1 RPFSIIRWTHGVNGR
16 SRILRLEGFMRV
28 RMLAVIALVALVVSA
43 VSAQV
48 KKSEMP
54 GIRNYSRVDAT
65 VGCGGAVDPAAMS
78 ALKKEGYV
86 SVINLRLANE
96 PGADVDAGRA
106 AARAAGLKYTPLP
119 FNAASPD
126 PKIVSDFLGSVA
138 DKSNQPV
145 FIHCGSA
152 NRVGAVWMINR
163 VRQDGWAIYR
173 AQTEAE
179 AIGLQNA
186 QLVAFATSYIKEHQ
200 KP

>member
-1 RPFSIIRWTHGVNGR
+1 
-16 SRILRLEGFMRV
+16 MRV
-28 RMLAVIALVALVVSA
+28 HLLAVIALVALVVSA
-43 VSAQV
+43 TSAQV

-65 VGCGGAVDPAAMS
+65 VGCGGAVDPSAMS

-86 SVINLRLANE
+86 SVINLRLPDEAGAN
-96 PGADVDAGRA
+96 VDAGRA
-106 AARAAGLKYTPLP
+106 AATAAGLKYIHLP

-126 PKIVSDFLGSVA
+126 PKVVSDFLGAVA

-152 NRVGAVWMINR
+152 NRVGAVWMIKR
-163 VRQDGWAIYR
+163 VLQDGWAIEK

-179 AIGLQNA
+179 AIGLQSP
-186 QLVAFATSYIKEHQ
+186 QLLAFATGYITEHK